1 MAEHPT
7 THPETRRTVRDRL
20 VAVQAAPGL
29 TLHDL
34 AAALHVSTPQLYQ
47 WLTSHEDARLLQQPA
62 AQRLDAVERVARA
75 WQARSAAPLRAVAHQ
90 RIANGST
97 GLELLAADTVT
108 DHDLTTALDELKA
121 MLQAQPKTR
130 SQHLRLD
137 ARVRKDPNA
146 CRRTAGDFTPAGMS
160 GVLESRSQ
168 PDPARQQ
175 RLHHAL
181 LEVTGLVAAGLK
193 ICDFRV
199 HV

>member
-1 MAEHPT
+1 MTGHPT

-20 VAVQAAPGL
+20 VAVQAALGL

-47 WLTSHEDARLLQQPA
+47 WLTSQEDAQLLQQPA

-75 WQARSAAPLRAVAHQ
+75 WQARSAAPLRTVAHQ

-108 DHDLTTALDELKA
+108 DHDLTTTLDELKA

-130 SQHLRLD
+130 SQHLSESGFKRRRSIRTLPSD
-137 ARVRKDPNA
+137 A
-146 CRRTAGDFTPAGMS
+146 
-160 GVLESRSQ
+160 
-168 PDPARQQ
+168 
-175 RLHHAL
+175 
-181 LEVTGLVAAGLK
+181 
-193 ICDFRV
+193 
-199 HV
+199 